1 MDRSQLELDNLF
13 ANEGKYYYFSMGIL
27 PKDIKKVLLSMGYSV
42 LEAYWTHDIELED
55 CVLHIKFVHKKN
67 CQTINIEV
75 DTNVLSV
82 RGKLA
87 VSKNSTKSYN
97 F

>member
-1 MDRSQLELDNLF
+1 
-13 ANEGKYYYFSMGIL
+13 
-27 PKDIKKVLLSMGYSV
+27 MGYSV

-87 VSKNSTKSYN
+87 VSKNSTKSYK

>member
-1 MDRSQLELDNLF
+1 
-13 ANEGKYYYFSMGIL
+13 
-27 PKDIKKVLLSMGYSV
+27 MGYSV
-42 LEAYWTHDIELED
+42 FEAYWTHDIELED

-67 CQTINIEV
+67 CQTVNIEV

-82 RGKLA
+82 RG
-87 VSKNSTKSYN
+87 VFNGS